1 MNGADIVTTSNA
13 TIDLAPN
20 GTGTVV
26 VRGNTNSGAIVF
38 NCESN
43 SHGQTVIAQPH
54 SASVTNSMLLPAGA
68 SSTLVSLVSTDTLT
82 NKTLTSPKINE
93 DVAVTSTATELNLLD
108 GSNS

>member
-1 MNGADIVTTSNA
+1 MNGADIITTSNA

-43 SHGQTVIAQPH
+43 SHGQKVIAQAH
-54 SASVTNSMLLPAGA
+54 SAGVTN
-68 SSTLVSLVSTDTLT
+68 T
-82 NKTLTSPKINE
+82 NVITSWC
-93 DVAVTSTATELNLLD
+93 
-108 GSNS
+108 

>member
-43 SHGQTVIAQPH
+43 SHGKQLLHNLTVQVLQILCYYQ
-54 SASVTNSMLLPAGA
+54 
-68 SSTLVSLVSTDTLT
+68 LVLIQL
-82 NKTLTSPKINE
+82 
-93 DVAVTSTATELNLLD
+93 
-108 GSNS
+108 